1 MSFADELFAA
11 AQPVPIAT
19 HPFVVQ
25 VRNGQASR
33 EAIRSFALHV
43 AAATESF
50 VRALYAVLSVCTDV
64 GARQA
69 FIGNVLEEEG
79 AISFVPGIGAKFDEA
94 RRHPAMARR
103 FTRAAGVADHEIDAF
118 KVAPP
123 NWFGRQISA
132 GNWIGPFAYIAIGTE
147 ANIPPTYRE
156 LIPALAG
163 HYGFSESDL
172 EFLIEHVSADDR
184 HGLEGAMLLASIAG
198 TDESARRQALE
209 GARRGGRGWSE
220 ILRRHV
226 TAPAGD
232 VASVGA

>member
-1 MSFADELFAA
+1 MAFADELYAA
-11 AQPVPIAT
+11 AQPEPIEQ

-25 VRNGQASR
+25 VRNGEAPR
-33 EAIRSFALHV
+33 EAIRSFALHI

-64 GARQA
+64 RARQS

-79 AISFVPGIGAKFDEA
+79 ATGYKPGAGATFDEA

-103 FTRAAGVADHEIDAF
+103 FTRAAGVEDHEIDAF
-118 KVAPP
+118 RVGPP
-123 NWFGRQISA
+123 NWFDRQIRA
-132 GNWIGPFAYIAIGTE
+132 GNWIGPFAYIAVGTE
-147 ANIPPTYRE
+147 ANIPPTYRL
-156 LIPALAG
+156 LIPALEK

-184 HGLEGAMLLASIAG
+184 HALDGALLIASIAG
-198 TDESARRQALE
+198 SDATRRQALE

-226 TAPAGD
+226 AAPAG
-232 VASVGA
+232 VLV